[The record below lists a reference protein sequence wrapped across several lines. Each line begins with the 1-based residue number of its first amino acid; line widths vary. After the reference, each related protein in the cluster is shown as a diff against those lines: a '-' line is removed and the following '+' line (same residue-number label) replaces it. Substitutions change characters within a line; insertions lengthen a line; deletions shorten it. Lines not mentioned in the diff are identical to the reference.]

1 MTASFNKKFPD
12 TIEELINEFSKFPS
26 VGPKTAERYIFY
38 LLNQPKFSIEHLGKL
53 IQKLGENINLCSRCF
68 NFTSKEYSECEIC
81 RNPQREKKTICV
93 VAKQQDLMLIENIH
107 EYKGQYH
114 VLQGII
120 NPIEGLTPDKLSIK
134 ELLTRIKNEKI
145 EEVILALD
153 ADINGETTILYL
165 QKILK
170 DLNIK
175 TSRLARGIP
184 IGASLE
190 YADEATLS
198 NAFKGRRVI

>member
-1 MTASFNKKFPD
+1 LITEFNG
-12 TIEELINEFSKFPS
+12 ISVAVINLQGRVFMPPIDCPFQS
-26 VGPKTAERYIFY
+26 AR
-38 LLNQPKFSIEHLGKL
+38 SIL
-53 IQKLGENINLCSRCF
+53 QKLGENVNLCSRCF
-68 NFTSKEYSECEIC
+68 NFTNKEHSECEIC
-81 RNPQREKKTICV
+81 RNSQRDKKTICV

-120 NPIEGLTPDKLSIK
+120 NPIEGLTPDKLRIK
-134 ELLTRIKNEKI
+134 ELLTRIGSEKI

-165 QKILK
+165 QKRLK
-170 DLNIK
+170 DSNIK

-198 NAFKGRRVI
+198 NAFKGRREI